1 MQTIIIIL
9 LIILLGITTFFGFL
23 YYFGFRSLCLLIV
36 GKDVQIEQQIKQKFE
51 DITLIVKYYPAQK
64 NEDMSQIIDMSQYEE
79 KQIIGLT
86 IFAQEQELFQIAQEI
101 TGSQNESEEILNILK
116 EGFIIP
122 HATLYELKGG
132 LWVWH

>member
-9 LIILLGITTFFGFL
+9 LIILLGVTTFFGFL

-36 GKDVQIEQQIKQKFE
+36 GKDVQVKQQIKQKFE
-51 DITLIVKYYPAQK
+51 DITLIVKYYPAK
-64 NEDMSQIIDMSQYEE
+64 RNEDMSQVVDMSQYEE

-101 TGSQNESEEILNILK
+101 TGSQEESEEILDILK
-116 EGFIIP
+116 TGFIIP
-122 HATLYELKGG
+122 HAVLYELKGG
-132 LWVWH
+132 LWVWY